1 MVMVV
6 KNGEG
11 AYGGPKMES
20 SEGEYVMSPKDL
32 GASTPKLELT
42 QYKST
47 KRKGDVLKIWRDRI
61 NVSHSICWNPQR
73 ASVWVD
79 RHIRGRR

>member
-47 KRKGDVLKIWRDRI
+47 KRKGDVLKI
-61 NVSHSICWNPQR
+61 
-73 ASVWVD
+73 
-79 RHIRGRR
+79 